1 MSIIVPVF
9 NTGDTLIS
17 TVESILSQTYNNIET
32 ILVNDGSTDQGTLD
46 QLGGLVGQVAV
57 INQQNRGL
65 PAARNV
71 GVRASRGKYV
81 ICLDSD
87 DCIDKKYVERIVKA
101 FIKSDDDNLA
111 VVSTLVQ
118 AFGVSHE
125 QWSVPD
131 YDPAKLKYSNVLPVA
146 SAFTKAAWEKS
157 GGYDES
163 FKKGFEDWDF
173 WISVVEK
180 GYHWKVIKTPLFYY
194 RRKANSMITS
204 ANKSRDEICRI
215 IINKHRS
222 FYGSE
227 NEAEI
232 LAKMQAAEK
241 NNSKK
246 RSVVSKA
253 RKVFSPNFYRRFGG
267 PR

>member
-1 MSIIVPVF
+1 MSIIIPVY
-9 NTGDTLIS
+9 NTGDTLNYTIDS
-17 TVESILSQTYNNIET
+17 VLSQTYSNIEV
-32 ILVNDGSTDQGTLD
+32 ILVNDGSSDQATLD
-46 QLGGLVGQVAV
+46 ALDRLTGQVTI
-57 INQQNRGL
+57 INQTNRGL

-71 GVRASRGKYV
+71 GIRASLGKYI

-87 DCIDKKYVERIVKA
+87 DCIDKKYVEKIAKT
-101 FIKSDDDNLA
+101 FIESDDNKLA
-111 VVSTLVQ
+111 IVSSLVQ
-118 AFGVSHE
+118 AFGASHE

-146 SAFTKAAWEKS
+146 SAFTKLAWEKS

-163 FKKGFEDWDF
+163 FRKGFEDWDF
-173 WISVVEK
+173 WISIVEK
-180 GYHWKVIKTPLFYY
+180 GYRWKVIKTPLFYY

-227 NEAEI
+227 NEAGI
-232 LAKMQAAEK
+232 LAKMQAVEK
-241 NNSKK
+241 NNGKK
-246 RSVVSKA
+246 RSVVSKTK
-253 RKVFSPNFYRRFGG
+253 KVFSPNFYRRFGG
-267 PR
+267 PK